1 MKIILLKTKYI
12 FYNHYGGFDMDK
24 LSQEYILTMVFNESI
39 DREELLLKKY
49 DEYYK
54 NIKDSDLK
62 DVIKEFKTN
71 SKEHIKLMKDK
82 MIMLNIKKA

>member
-1 MKIILLKTKYI
+1 
-12 FYNHYGGFDMDK
+12 MDK
-24 LSQEYILTMVFNESI
+24 LSQEYILTTVFNESI

-49 DEYYK
+49 DEYYN

-62 DVIKEFKTN
+62 DTIKEFKNT

>member
-1 MKIILLKTKYI
+1 
-12 FYNHYGGFDMDK
+12 MDK